1 MLRSADQKGR
11 CTNIELC
18 VHAVAQRVMVCPAGS
33 PFVCPRCGDPLQAV
47 AAAPRLARSKPARI
61 VQGVIVLAGVAAL
74 TLRLGTEANMS
85 WVHARL
91 AALRGPVPAA
101 PRIALA
107 SQPGAG
113 ARVILRVAATDG
125 AGAGLAPRLAVK
137 YLDLIGITDVA
148 VLPGAE
154 GVLEI
159 SGQQASQRDG
169 ITVATVPADS
179 AFGLLGRG
187 GADALLSTVRPPDA
201 EWARWAGAG
210 GLAETV
216 VAVQGIAVGVHP
228 ANPVASLTMAQ
239 LRGIYDGRI
248 TDWAEAGG
256 TPGPVHVYLL
266 QGRGAVTP
274 DEAGLGQGGTRAVRI
289 TGDQATAALAADRGG
304 IGLLPAGATGPAR
317 VLQVGAGSGMPGP
330 DRILDGAY
338 TLSRHLFLYAAPGN
352 GAARRFADHLGS
364 PAGQAILN
372 ASGFVP
378 YTDQS
383 DRPVLPRI
391 ATDLAPI
398 PPPRPALAG
407 TAHLDLDVVFPPGAR
422 DLDRN
427 GGRDVERIVAFVR
440 EQRIAPARLVLVGVA
455 DGATPSSQAVALQ
468 RAGIVA
474 AALAR
479 SGMTPGRVITLG
491 TENQAGADTGNHTP
505 RVEVYLAGL

>member
-11 CTNIELC
+11 CTNTELC
-18 VHAVAQRVMVCPAGS
+18 IHAVAQRIMVCPAGS
-33 PFVCPRCGDPLQAV
+33 PFICPRCGSPLQAV
-47 AAAPRLARSKPARI
+47 AATPRLARSKPARI
-61 VQGVIVLAGVAAL
+61 MQVAIALAGVAAL

-85 WVHARL
+85 WVRARL
-91 AALRGPVPAA
+91 VALSGPVPAA

-107 SQPGAG
+107 SQHAAG

-137 YLDLIGITDVA
+137 YLGLIGITDVA
-148 VLPGAE
+148 VLPGAD
-154 GVLEI
+154 GVQEI
-159 SGQQASQRDG
+159 SGQQAGQRDG
-169 ITVATVPADS
+169 ITVTTVPADA

-187 GADALLSTVRPPDA
+187 GADALLSTVRPSDA

-210 GLAETV
+210 GLAETA

-228 ANPVASLTMAQ
+228 ANPVVSLTMAQ

-256 TPGPVHVYLL
+256 TSGPVHLYLL

-274 DEAGLGQGGTRAVRI
+274 DEAGLGQGGPRAVRI
-289 TGDQATAALAADRGG
+289 TGDQAAAALAADRGG
-304 IGLLPAGATGPAR
+304 IGLLPAGATGPAK
-317 VLQVGAGSGMPGP
+317 VLQVGAGTGVPGP
-330 DRILDGAY
+330 DRVLDGAY
-338 TLSRHLFLYAAPGN
+338 TLSRRLFLYAAPGN

-364 PAGQAILN
+364 PAGQGILE

-378 YTDQS
+378 YTDRT
-383 DRPVLPRI
+383 DRPVSSRV
-391 ATDLAPI
+391 APDPAPA

-407 TAHLDLDVVFPPGAR
+407 TAHLDLDVMFPPGAR

-440 EQRIAPARLVLVGVA
+440 AQRIAPARLVLVGVA
-455 DGATPSSQAVALQ
+455 DGATPSSQAAALQ
-468 RAGIVA
+468 RAGTVA
-474 AALAR
+474 AALSK

-491 TENQAGADTGNHTP
+491 TESQASADVGNRTP